1 MSVFYLLYFKC
12 TWRACCLENLMFWKI
27 LIAGCCRGLTGFNKL
42 GLSTHNAVTTPYIDL
57 SSIIHTVTF
66 VSYSRFWISL
76 FGVNTEFTIWQLNF
90 VYIYTPPSKI
100 KIKNYDTWPTLHV
113 SKLKTKPQCICILT
127 AQLHKFCALK
137 VRQCAFFSPRL
148 FLPFRVSQWKPFT
161 YTFQAINGSY
171 HMAIDTIWPFTKY
184 TVIFF
189 SYNHL
194 KMSSSPSRASP
205 STLLKV
211 TVLFLK
217 CILGY
222 TL

>member
-1 MSVFYLLYFKC
+1 MV
-12 TWRACCLENLMFWKI
+12 
-27 LIAGCCRGLTGFNKL
+27 
-42 GLSTHNAVTTPYIDL
+42 LSTHNAVTTPYIDL

-66 VSYSRFWISL
+66 VSYSRFWIYL
-76 FGVNTEFTIWQLNF
+76 FGVNTEFTIWQVNF

-100 KIKNYDTWPTLHV
+100 KIKNYNTWPALHV

-137 VRQCAFFSPRL
+137 VRQCAFFPPRL

-161 YTFQAINGSY
+161 YAFQAS
-171 HMAIDTIWPFTKY
+171 
-184 TVIFF
+184 TVVTTWLLIRYDLSLNIPLFFF

>member
-42 GLSTHNAVTTPYIDL
+42 VLSTHNAVTTPYIDL

-76 FGVNTEFTIWQLNF
+76 FGVNTEFTIWQLNC

-100 KIKNYDTWPTLHV
+100 KIKNYDARPTLHV

-137 VRQCAFFSPRL
+137 VRQCAFFP
-148 FLPFRVSQWKPFT
+148 QD
-161 YTFQAINGSY
+161 YSY
-171 HMAIDTIWPFTKY
+171 LSVLANE
-184 TVIFF
+184 
-189 SYNHL
+189 NHL
-194 KMSSSPSRASP
+194 PTLFKQ
-205 STLLKV
+205 STL
-211 TVLFLK
+211 VLTST
-217 CILGY
+217 CPHGY
-222 TL
+222 WYDMTFH

>member
-42 GLSTHNAVTTPYIDL
+42 VLSTHNAVTTPYIDL

-137 VRQCAFFSPRL
+137 VRQCAFFPPRL

-161 YTFQAINGSY
+161 YTFQAINASPY
-171 HMAIDTIWPFTKY
+171 IDLSSWLLIRYDLSLNIPLFFFLTTIWKC
-184 TVIFF
+184 
-189 SYNHL
+189 HL
-194 KMSSSPSRASP
+194 PLP
-205 STLLKV
+205 
-211 TVLFLK
+211 VLALRLF
-217 CILGY
+217 
-222 TL
+222 

>member
-1 MSVFYLLYFKC
+1 MFLRNKKC
-12 TWRACCLENLMFWKI
+12 RSFIFCISNALGAHVVSRIGCFWEI

-42 GLSTHNAVTTPYIDL
+42 VLSTHNAVTTPYIDL

-127 AQLHKFCALK
+127 AQLHTFCALK
-137 VRQCAFFSPRL
+137 VRQCAFFPQDYSYLSVLANENHLPTLFKQSTLVTTWLLIRYDLSLNIPLFFFLTTIWKCHLPLPVLALRL
-148 FLPFRVSQWKPFT
+148 F
-161 YTFQAINGSY
+161 
-171 HMAIDTIWPFTKY
+171 
-184 TVIFF
+184 
-189 SYNHL
+189 
-194 KMSSSPSRASP
+194 
-205 STLLKV
+205 
-211 TVLFLK
+211 
-217 CILGY
+217 
-222 TL
+222 

>member
-1 MSVFYLLYFKC
+1 
-12 TWRACCLENLMFWKI
+12 MFWKI

-42 GLSTHNAVTTPYIDL
+42 VLSTHNAVTTPYIDL

-161 YTFQAINGSY
+161 YTFQTINVSH
-171 HMAIDTIWPFTKY
+171 HMPIDTIWPFTKY